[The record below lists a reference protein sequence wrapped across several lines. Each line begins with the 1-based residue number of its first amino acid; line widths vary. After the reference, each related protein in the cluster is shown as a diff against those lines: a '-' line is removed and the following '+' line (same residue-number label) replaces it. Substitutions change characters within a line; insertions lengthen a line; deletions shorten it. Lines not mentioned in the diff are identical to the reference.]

1 MKRFKL
7 NILIAGALTLGLFSS
22 CSDSFLN
29 SVPKSQLLDENFY
42 KTEADAEMALVGCYD
57 GYQLTSSGF
66 PIYLVAEVASDECF
80 GGTGAND
87 GRGYQV
93 IDRLDKSQSTSDNN
107 IFNDT
112 WSKYYKAIFR
122 CNNLLQKLPGIAKWN
137 SSKDSVNTIT
147 KNRIEGETRFLRAL
161 MYFDL
166 VRLFENVPLL
176 TTPSV
181 DNIPQANP
189 SDVYKLI
196 ASDLKFAA
204 ANIPANA
211 YPKAQTA
218 TNDGRVTR
226 YAAEALLARVYL
238 FYTGYYAKD
247 DLGVLKPEVLAG
259 LEDVIASNQFDTIP
273 YKTLWPAASYR
284 VDTLKGIKDV
294 GGKDSVYLNKQYY
307 AGKGNKE
314 VVFAQK
320 FNSTSDYNG
329 NADGNGWLVMMGMR
343 GCNFSPYGKGWGG
356 CTVNPQLVNAYT
368 AGDKRRTAS
377 VIDLV
382 GEKDLAGKTIE
393 SYFNISDQ
401 REYTGFTVKK
411 YTPTAL
417 PVRNG
422 DNSKQTSDTGGSKDF
437 QISQDQDYV
446 QIRYADVLLM
456 AAELESP
463 NAQNYLDIVRKRA
476 GLASVP
482 VSKAAI
488 MDERRFEFAFEG
500 IRYWDLL
507 RTGLDNAANA
517 IAASAQTVKS
527 AGIDDHVTYDVN
539 TIKLTKGFMQ
549 IPNTQITLSGGV
561 LKQNQ
566 GW

>member
-1 MKRFKL
+1 MKIFKL
-7 NILIAGALTLGLFSS
+7 NILIAGALTLSIFSS

-29 SVPKSQLLDENFY
+29 SVPKTQLLDENFY

-57 GYQLTSSGF
+57 GFQSTGSSF
-66 PIYLVAEVASDECF
+66 PIYTVAEVASDECF

-87 GRGYQV
+87 GRGYQM

-107 IFNDT
+107 VFNDT
-112 WSKYYKAIFR
+112 WKNYYKAIYR
-122 CNNLLQKLPGIAKWN
+122 CNNLLQKLPTIPTWK
-137 SSKDSVNTIT
+137 STDESVNTIT

-166 VRLFENVPLL
+166 VRLFEKVPLL
-176 TTPSV
+176 TVPST
-181 DNIPQANP
+181 DYIPQADP
-189 SDVYKLI
+189 TETYKVI
-196 ASDLKFAA
+196 VEDLKFAA
-204 ANIPANA
+204 AKIPANA
-211 YPKAQTA
+211 YPKAQAA

-247 DLGVLKPEVLAG
+247 DLGVTKPEVLAG
-259 LEDVIASNQFDTIP
+259 LEDVIASNEFDTIP
-273 YKTLWPAASYR
+273 YKTLWPAASYIP
-284 VDTLKGIKDV
+284 VKATNT
-294 GGKDSVYLNKQYY
+294 LNKSGY

-329 NADGNGWLVMMGMR
+329 MSDGNGWLVMMGMR
-343 GCNFSPYGKGWGG
+343 GCNFSPYGKGWGA
-356 CTVNPQLVNAYT
+356 CTVNPQLVNAYP

-382 GEKDLAGKTIE
+382 GEGIE
-393 SYFNISDQ
+393 STFNIADQ
-401 REYTGFTVKK
+401 KEYTGYTVKK
-411 YTPTAL
+411 YSPTAL
-417 PVRNG
+417 PDG
-422 DNSKQTSDTGGSKDF
+422 TSDTGGSKDF
-437 QISQDQDYV
+437 QSSQDQDYV

-456 AAELESP
+456 AAELGSP
-463 NAQNYLDIVRKRA
+463 NAVAYFNKVHKRA
-476 GLASVP
+476 GLPAVTSV
-482 VSKAAI
+482 SLSDI
-488 MDERRFEFAFEG
+488 QTERRFEFAFEG

-517 IAASAQTVKS
+517 IAASAQIVKS
-527 AGIDDHVTYDVN
+527 GGVADHITYDV
-539 TIKLTKGFMQ
+539 TKIKATRGFMQ
-549 IPNTQITLSGGV
+549 IPNTQITLSNGT
-561 LKQNQ
+561 LNQNP

>member
-1 MKRFKL
+1 MKKFKL
-7 NILIAGALTLGLFSS
+7 NIIIAGALTLGLFSS

-29 SVPKSQLLDENFY
+29 SVPKTQLVDENFY

-57 GYQLTSSGF
+57 GYQQTSSGF

-87 GRGYQV
+87 GRGYQM
-93 IDRLDKSQSTSDNN
+93 IDRLDKNQSTSDNN
-107 IFNDT
+107 VFNDT
-112 WSKYYKAIFR
+112 WKSYYKGIFR

-137 SSKDSVNTIT
+137 SSKDSVNNIT
-147 KNRIEGETRFLRAL
+147 EKRIEGETRFIRAL

-166 VRLFENVPLL
+166 VRMFENIPLL
-176 TTPSV
+176 TEPSTA
-181 DNIPQANP
+181 NIPQATP
-189 SDVYKLI
+189 LETYKVI
-196 ASDLKFAA
+196 VEDLKFAA

-211 YPKAQTA
+211 YPKAQAA

-247 DLGVLKPEVLAG
+247 DLGVTKPEILAG
-259 LEDVIASNQFDTIP
+259 LEDVIASNEFDLLP
-273 YKTLWPAASYR
+273 DFKTLWRAASYR
-284 VDTLKGIKDV
+284 VDTLKGVKDI
-294 GGKDSVYLNKQYY
+294 GGKDSVYLNKQFY

-320 FNSTSDYNG
+320 FNSTSDYAG
-329 NADGNGWLVMMGMR
+329 NADGNGWIVMMGMR
-343 GCNFSPYGKGWGG
+343 GCNFSPYGKGWGA
-356 CTVNPQLVNAYT
+356 CTVNPQLVNAYPT
-368 AGDKRRTAS
+368 GDKRRTAS

-382 GEKDLAGKTIE
+382 GENIE
-393 SYFNISDQ
+393 SIFNIADQ
-401 REYTGFTVKK
+401 KEYTGYTVKK
-411 YTPTAL
+411 YSPTAL

-437 QISQDQDYV
+437 QQSQDQDYV
-446 QIRYADVLLM
+446 QIRYADILLM
-456 AAELESP
+456 AAELGSP
-463 NAQNYLDIVRKRA
+463 NAVAYFNKVHTRA
-476 GLASVP
+476 GLTAVASV
-482 VSKAAI
+482 SLSDI
-488 MDERRFEFAFEG
+488 QTERRYEFAFEG

-507 RTGLDNAANA
+507 RSGLDNAANT

-527 AGIDDHVTYDVN
+527 GGVADHITYDV
-539 TIKLTKGFMQ
+539 TKIKATKGFMQ

-561 LKQNQ
+561 LIQNQ

>member
-29 SVPKSQLLDENFY
+29 SLPKSQLLDENFY

-87 GRGYQV
+87 GRGYSM
-93 IDRLDKSQSTSDNN
+93 IDRFDKSQSPSDNN
-107 IFNDT
+107 VFNDT

-122 CNNLLQKLPGIAKWN
+122 CNNLLQKLPTI
-137 SSKDSVNTIT
+137 SSWKSTKDSVNTIT

-166 VRLFENVPLL
+166 VRMFENVPLL
-176 TTPSV
+176 TAPSV
-181 DNIPQANP
+181 DNIPQADP
-189 SDVYKLI
+189 ADVYKLI

-204 ANIPANA
+204 SNIPANA
-211 YPKAQTA
+211 YPKAQAA

-247 DLGVLKPEVLAG
+247 DLGVTKPEVLAG
-259 LEDVIASNQFDTIP
+259 LEDVVASNEFDTIP
-273 YKTLWPAASYR
+273 YKKLWPAASYVR
-284 VDTLKGIKDV
+284 VDSTNT
-294 GGKDSVYLNKQYY
+294 LNKSGY

-329 NADGNGWLVMMGMR
+329 MADGNGWIVMMGMR
-343 GCNFSPYGKGWGG
+343 GCNFSPYGKGWGA
-356 CTVNPQLVNAYT
+356 CTVNPQLVNAYP
-368 AGDKRRTAS
+368 AGDKRKTAS

-382 GEKDLAGKTIE
+382 GEKDKAGKTIE
-393 SYFNISDQ
+393 SFFNIPDQ

-411 YTPTAL
+411 YSPTAL
-417 PVRNG
+417 PDG
-422 DNSKQTSDTGGSKDF
+422 TSDTGGSKDF
-437 QISQDQDYV
+437 QSSQDQDYI

-463 NAQNYLDIVRKRA
+463 HAQNYLDIVRKRA

-488 MDERRFEFAFEG
+488 LDERRFEFAFEG

-507 RTGLDNAANA
+507 RSGLDNAANA

-539 TIKLTKGFMQ
+539 KIKLTKGFMQ